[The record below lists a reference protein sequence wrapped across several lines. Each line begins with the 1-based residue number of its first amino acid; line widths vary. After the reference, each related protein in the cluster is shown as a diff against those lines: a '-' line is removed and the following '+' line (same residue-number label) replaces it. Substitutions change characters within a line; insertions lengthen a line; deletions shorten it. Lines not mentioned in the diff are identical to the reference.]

1 MPRKKKAEDKL
12 QPCSKTL
19 DLVLESG
26 RYSVEAKTDN
36 NKKDVEFTI
45 GSGDNKLI
53 IDLTK

>member
-1 MPRKKKAEDKL
+1 MVADKR

-19 DLVLESG
+19 DLVLDSG

-45 GSGDNKLI
+45 GSSDNKLV